1 MWQVEGTEP
10 DAADSYG
17 DLLVSAGYS
26 LERDSKLDG
35 AIMRDYTGMAS
46 FVSVVAS
53 ESDGQTTIS
62 VTDIP
67 D

>member
-1 MWQVEGTEP
+1 MWQVEETDS

-17 DLLVSAGYS
+17 DLVVSAGFS
-26 LERDSKLDG
+26 LDRDSNLDV
-35 AIMRDYTGMAS
+35 AIMRVYTGMGT

-67 D
+67 E